1 MGGHVTTDVSRDGTA
16 DGPEPV
22 ASAAGRPDGTGG
34 HLADGREADDREA
47 DDHRAD
53 GHGAGNHGADNHE
66 ADNHEADN
74 HGAGNHADNHGAG
87 NHGADGHGDGQ
98 PELGTAPP
106 TIYDVARVA
115 GVSIASVSRV
125 LNGQRNPREE
135 TRDRVLQAVAELG
148 FVPDGA
154 ARALSARLKEVV
166 GVVVRRPQM
175 SPTDGV
181 FAAEDENLQFP
192 DMINRGM
199 EHVAQRY
206 GYDLLIRSIDLHER
220 DGRRIFALA
229 RKSDGL
235 ILHDQVLSFDQLTR
249 LGRQVPVVTLACV
262 PTPSTVNVR
271 SDNEAGMRDLVTHLA
286 DGHGYRSIAYLSGHT
301 DSPDNVARLEALVAA
316 AADTGTELVTG
327 PRWQGDYSA
336 AGGARVIERLL
347 AAGAALPRA
356 IVCANDQTAI
366 GVLHTLA
373 QHRIDVPGTVAVC
386 GFDDIPVARHLN
398 PRLTSVRQ
406 PIQDLGATAFE
417 TLHAMISPAA
427 PGHGDTPRGRDIVLP
442 TVLNCRESCG
452 CQSGTGHSGTGH
464 SGTGHSR
471 TERPA

>member
-1 MGGHVTTDVSRDGTA
+1 VTTDLSRGGTA
-16 DGPEPV
+16 DGTSD
-22 ASAAGRPDGTGG
+22 ASADGSRAGATP
-34 HLADGREADDREA
+34 ADGSRGAA
-47 DDHRAD
+47 RAD
-53 GHGAGNHGADNHE
+53 GTRADGMSADGGGAG
-66 ADNHEADN
+66 
-74 HGAGNHADNHGAG
+74 
-87 NHGADGHGDGQ
+87 GQ
-98 PELGTAPP
+98 RGILPAPAP

-154 ARALSARLKEVV
+154 ARALSVRLKEVV
-166 GVVVRRPQM
+166 GVVVRRPQL
-175 SPTDGV
+175 SPTDV
-181 FAAEDENLQFP
+181 FADEDENLQFP

-199 EHVAQRY
+199 EVVAQRY
-206 GYDLLIRSIDLHER
+206 GYDLLIRSVDLHES

-235 ILHDQVLSFDQLTR
+235 ILHDQVLDYEQLTR
-249 LGRQVPVVTLACV
+249 LGRQVPVVTLASIR
-262 PTPSTVNVR
+262 TPDTVNVR
-271 SDNEAGMRDLVTHLA
+271 SDNEAGIRALVEHLA
-286 DGHGYRSIAYLSGHT
+286 VDHGYDSIAYLSGHL
-301 DSPDNVARLEALVAA
+301 DSPDNVARFEAMTDAA
-316 AADTGTELVTG
+316 RRAGAELQHG
-327 PRWQGDYSA
+327 PQWQGDYSA
-336 AGGARVIERLL
+336 AGGAGVIDRLL
-347 AAGAALPRA
+347 DAGVILPRA

-373 QHRIDVPGTVAVC
+373 QRRIDVPGRVAVC

-427 PGHGDTPRGRDIVLP
+427 PGHDEPRGRDIVLP
-442 TVLNCRESCG
+442 TRLNRRESCG
-452 CQSGTGHSGTGH
+452 CHPTVGHPDGPRRAGTDPQS
-464 SGTGHSR
+464 
-471 TERPA
+471 

>member
-1 MGGHVTTDVSRDGTA
+1 VTSDLSRGGPSDGTA
-16 DGPEPV
+16 DG
-22 ASAAGRPDGTGG
+22 GRADRA
-34 HLADGREADDREA
+34 ADGS
-47 DDHRAD
+47 
-53 GHGAGNHGADNHE
+53 HGGAPR
-66 ADNHEADN
+66 
-74 HGAGNHADNHGAG
+74 GAPAA
-87 NHGADGHGDGQ
+87 Q
-98 PELGTAPP
+98 PP
-106 TIYDVARVA
+106 TIYDVARAA

-154 ARALSARLKEVV
+154 ARALSVRLKEVV
-166 GVVVRRPQM
+166 GVVVRRPQL
-175 SPTDGV
+175 SPTDV

-199 EHVAQRY
+199 EVVAQRY
-206 GYDLLIRSIDLHER
+206 GYDLLIRSVDRHEN

-235 ILHDQVLSFDQLTR
+235 ILHDQVLSYDQLTR
-249 LGRQVPVVTLACV
+249 LGRQVPVVTLACM
-262 PTPSTVNVR
+262 PTPDTVNVR
-271 SDNEAGMRDLVTHLA
+271 SDNEAGIRALVEHLA
-286 DGHGYRSIAYLSGHT
+286 GEHGYDSIAYLSGFR
-301 DSPDNVARLEALVAA
+301 DSPDNVARFEAMTAAVARSGA
-316 AADTGTELVTG
+316 ELRHG
-327 PRWQGDYSA
+327 PQWQGDYSA
-336 AGGARVIERLL
+336 AGGAGVIDRLL
-347 AAGAALPRA
+347 DAGIALPRA

-373 QHRIDVPGTVAVC
+373 QRRIDVPGRVAVC

-427 PGHGDTPRGRDIVLP
+427 PGHDERGRDIVLP
-442 TVLNCRESCG
+442 TRLNCRESCG
-452 CQSGTGHSGTGH
+452 CHPEPGRAGTDPKS
-464 SGTGHSR
+464 
-471 TERPA
+471 

>member
-1 MGGHVTTDVSRDGTA
+1 MTTEASRGPTA
-16 DGPEPV
+16 DGTPAGGGSPAGLRSSPP
-22 ASAAGRPDGTGG
+22 AS
-34 HLADGREADDREA
+34 
-47 DDHRAD
+47 
-53 GHGAGNHGADNHE
+53 
-66 ADNHEADN
+66 
-74 HGAGNHADNHGAG
+74 
-87 NHGADGHGDGQ
+87 
-98 PELGTAPP
+98 PP

-135 TRDRVLQAVAELG
+135 TRDRVMQAVAELG

-166 GVVVRRPQM
+166 GVVVRRPQL
-175 SPTDGV
+175 SPTDV
-181 FAAEDENLQFP
+181 FADEDENLQFP

-199 EHVAQRY
+199 EVVAQRY
-206 GYDLLIRSIDLHER
+206 GYDLLIRSVDLHEN

-235 ILHDQVLSFDQLTR
+235 ILHDQVLDHEQLSR

-262 PTPSTVNVR
+262 PTPDTVNVR
-271 SDNEAGMRDLVTHLA
+271 SDNEAGIRALVEHLA
-286 DGHGYRSIAYLSGHT
+286 GDDGYASIAYLSGHL
-301 DSPDNVARLEALVAA
+301 DSPDNVARFEAMTGAA
-316 AADTGTELVTG
+316 ARSGAELRHG
-327 PRWQGDYSA
+327 RQWQGDYSA

-347 AAGAALPRA
+347 DAGVTLPRA

-373 QHRIDVPGTVAVC
+373 QRGIDVPGQVAVC

-417 TLHAMISPAA
+417 ALHAMINPAA
-427 PGHGDTPRGRDIVLP
+427 PGHDEPRGRDIVLP
-442 TVLNCRESCG
+442 TRLNCRESCG
-452 CQSGTGHSGTGH
+452 CHPTAGHPDGPRRAGTDLPS
-464 SGTGHSR
+464 
-471 TERPA
+471 

>member
-1 MGGHVTTDVSRDGTA
+1 VTA
-16 DGPEPV
+16 D
-22 ASAAGRPDGTGG
+22 AGSET
-34 HLADGREADDREA
+34 
-47 DDHRAD
+47 
-53 GHGAGNHGADNHE
+53 
-66 ADNHEADN
+66 
-74 HGAGNHADNHGAG
+74 
-87 NHGADGHGDGQ
+87 
-98 PELGTAPP
+98 GTAPP
-106 TIYDVARVA
+106 TIYDVARAA

-125 LNGQRNPREE
+125 LNGRRNPREE

-154 ARALSARLKEVV
+154 ARALSVRLKEVV
-166 GVVVRRPQM
+166 GVVVRRPVVP
-175 SPTDGV
+175 PTEGV
-181 FAAEDENLQFP
+181 FADEDENLQFP

-206 GYDLLIRSIDLHER
+206 GYDLLIRSVDLHES

-235 ILHDQVLSFDQLTR
+235 ILHDQVLDVDQLTR
-249 LGRQVPVVTLACV
+249 LGGQVPVVTLAAA
-262 PTPSTVNVR
+262 PTPTTVNVR
-271 SDNEAGMRDLVTHLA
+271 SDNEAGMRELIRHLA
-286 DGHGYRSIAYLSGHT
+286 RDHRYASIAYLSGHL
-301 DSPDNVARLEALVAA
+301 DSPDNVARFGAMTAQTSEAGVKF
-316 AADTGTELVTG
+316 VHG

-347 AAGAALPRA
+347 ASGAGLPRA

-366 GVLHTLA
+366 GVLHALA
-373 QHRIDVPGTVAVC
+373 QRRIDVPGQVAVS

-427 PGHGDTPRGRDIVLP
+427 PGHHEPRGRDIVLP
-442 TVLNCRESCG
+442 TRVNRRESCG
-452 CQSGTGHSGTGH
+452 CNPESEDVGSLGRAGNGW
-464 SGTGHSR
+464 
-471 TERPA
+471 RPAPGEGQP